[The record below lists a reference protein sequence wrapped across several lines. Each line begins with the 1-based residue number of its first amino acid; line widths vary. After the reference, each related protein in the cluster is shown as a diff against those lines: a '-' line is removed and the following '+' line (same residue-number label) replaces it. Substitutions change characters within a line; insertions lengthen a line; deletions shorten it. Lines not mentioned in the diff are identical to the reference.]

1 MNKEKEKFEKIECLI
16 RELLLSK
23 RVKRIIIII
32 DYGSE
37 KGEESG

>member
-1 MNKEKEKFEKIECLI
+1 VDKKKEKFEEIECLI

-23 RVKRIIIII
+23 RVKRIVIII